1 MNEVDLQ
8 REIDRAAE
16 LIVGCEYATALVGA
30 GMSVESGI
38 PPFRGPG
45 GIWTK
50 YGEPEMDGYRK
61 MLQDPEGYWLERNSD
76 EGPMAEFRSTF
87 EQARPNAGHLA
98 MAEMEELGYLRCI
111 ITQNVDNLHQTA
123 GSKNVA
129 EIHGNSTKLRCIGCN
144 SRWSAA
150 EYEITD
156 YPPLCYDC
164 GGIIKYDTV
173 MFGEPISFDVMVK
186 CEQESMKSDCMMLVG
201 TTAEVYPAAGF
212 PSMIK
217 AAGGVLIE
225 INPYDTV
232 ISARCDVV
240 LRGPSGEIL
249 PRMVDRI
256 KALRP
261 SSST

>member
-1 MNEVDLQ
+1 
-8 REIDRAAE
+8 
-16 LIVGCEYATALVGA
+16 
-30 GMSVESGI
+30 
-38 PPFRGPG
+38 
-45 GIWTK
+45 
-50 YGEPEMDGYRK
+50 
-61 MLQDPEGYWLERNSD
+61 
-76 EGPMAEFRSTF
+76 
-87 EQARPNAGHLA
+87 
-98 MAEMEELGYLRCI
+98 MEEMGYLRCI
-111 ITQNVDNLHQTA
+111 ITQNVDNLHQVA

-156 YPPLCYDC
+156 YPPLCVDC
-164 GGIIKYDTV
+164 GGVIKYDTV
-173 MFGEPISFDVMVK
+173 MFGEPIPFDVMVK
-186 CEQESMKSDCMMLVG
+186 CEEESRKSDCMILVG

-217 AAGGVLIE
+217 GAGGVLIE

-249 PRMVDRI
+249 PRMVDRVS
-256 KALRP
+256 ALRP
-261 SSST
+261 SSS